1 MRSQPVRAATTDE
14 MALALVTAAAGVGL
28 GRLTTAPGSWRTV
41 VPVVVAVVAGH
52 AAVAGLGRRPL
63 RWRSLGAGLAA
74 VVLFCACWFAP
85 GTTLWGL
92 PTAATAG
99 RLWHLLTVAG
109 RLTTAGPT
117 PVRAAPGVV
126 LCVVAGAGATAVL
139 ARWLA
144 GPRRGG
150 AMSLAG
156 ALVPPTGLFCY
167 TALLSSGVGRL
178 WGAMV
183 FLVAVAG
190 FVLVAGGTPAPA
202 RRRLG
207 PVVRAAATTGLALA
221 VPLAASPALAGMK
234 LDALPFARQGP
245 ATAGDGA
252 AFAGAAPGSGGSGGA
267 GAATAGPT
275 APTGSGTVAA
285 LSLVDDLGA
294 VLSGDSGETVFT
306 ADSPVPTYWQV
317 ATLTRFD
324 GRRFT
329 ADPVTRSAARLGRD
343 QGPGAVPALPVPDT
357 RQLFEAAV
365 SVVGL
370 RTNLLPV
377 PPATMSVSGE
387 EPIDLRSNV
396 GATVPFPAGPGYS
409 YVAVA
414 GLPATVAGPGPGGPA
429 PMASALAPYLALPPL
444 GASVVRLARALVRG
458 VAGPEA
464 QAQAIAGWFRSSRFH
479 YSLTRPAGGQSL
491 DAFLFRTRTGFCQQ
505 FAAAFAIVARLD
517 GLPTRLAVGFTAG
530 LRRGAGPYVVTG
542 ADAHI
547 WPEVYLGPSVGWASV
562 EPTPAAGDGTP
573 AVGVLQGI
581 VPSAGRSALLGT
593 LGEIRK
599 SGGASS
605 STTPGST
612 PSSTPRSAPAHAGRG
627 TGARRAGGLGH
638 ALRWPAVG
646 LGAVVVLWVLRRR
659 LAGGLAEL
667 PSRLRAPPV
676 AVLASWRRAAREL
689 EHRRLGR
696 APQETMSEHA
706 GRLVAGRPLIGRPY
720 EELAALAVRACYA
733 GEPLS
738 PAEVRAA
745 RRLRAEVCAQ
755 ARRRAGRPATP
766 GAEAVGRVASLVRT
780 VDHGPSGLG

>member
-1 MRSQPVRAATTDE
+1 MRTQPVRVALRDE
-14 MALALVTAAAGVGL
+14 IALAFVTVAAGVGL
-28 GRLTTAPGSWRTV
+28 GRLTTASGSWRTV
-41 VPVVVAVVAGH
+41 VPVVGAVVAGH
-52 AAVAGLGRRPL
+52 ATVAALGRRAL
-63 RWRSLGAGLAA
+63 RWRSLGAGLLA
-74 VVLFCACWFAP
+74 VALFCGWWFAA
-85 GTTLWGL
+85 GTTEWGM
-92 PTAATAG
+92 PTATTA
-99 RLWHLLTVAG
+99 RHLWHLLAG
-109 RLTTAGPT
+109 AGHLITSGPT

-126 LCVVAGAGATAVL
+126 LCVVAGAGVTAVL

-150 AMSLAG
+150 AMSIAG
-156 ALVPPTGLFCY
+156 ALVPPAGLFCY

-183 FLVAVAG
+183 FLAAVAG
-190 FVLVAGGTPAPA
+190 FVLVAGGATATVA

-207 PVVRAAATTGLALA
+207 PVVRAAATTALALA
-221 VPLAASPALAGMK
+221 VPLAAGPALAGMR
-234 LDALPFARQGP
+234 LDALPFAGQGH
-245 ATAGDGA
+245 TVTGDGA
-252 AFAGAAPGSGGSGGA
+252 AFGDGSSGSGLLGGA
-267 GAATAGPT
+267 GAVPTGPT
-275 APTGSGTVAA
+275 PGSTVPA

-294 VLSGDSGETVFT
+294 VLTSDSNEIVFT
-306 ADSPVPTYWQV
+306 ADTSIPTYWQV

-329 ADPVTRSAARLGRD
+329 ADPVTRSAARQGRD
-343 QGPGAVPALPVPDT
+343 QGPGALPDLPVPT
-357 RQLFEAAV
+357 RSQLFVAAV

-377 PPATMSVSGE
+377 PPQTVVVSGE
-387 EPIDLRSNV
+387 EPIDLRGDV
-396 GATVPFPAGPGYS
+396 GATVPFPVGPGYS

-414 GLPATVAGPGPGGPA
+414 GVPTTAAVPAAGGRVPT
-429 PMASALAPYLALPPL
+429 ASELVPYLALPRID
-444 GASVVRLARALVRG
+444 ASVVRLARALVRD
-458 VAGPEA
+458 VSGPEA

-479 YSLTRPAGGQSL
+479 YSLTAPTGGQTL
-491 DAFLFRTRTGFCQQ
+491 ETFLFRTRTGFCQQ

-530 LRRGAGPYVVTG
+530 SRRGAGPYVVSG

-599 SGGASS
+599 AGTSS
-605 STTPGST
+605 SPTPVPPT
-612 PSSTPRSAPAHAGRG
+612 SSTPAPPTAHAGHG
-627 TGARRAGGLGH
+627 TSPRRAGGLLH
-638 ALRWPAVG
+638 TIWWPAAA
-646 LGAVVVLWVLRRR
+646 LGAAVVLWFLRRR
-659 LAGGLAEL
+659 VAGVLADL
-667 PSRLRAPPV
+667 PSRLRAPRV
-676 AVLASWRRAAREL
+676 AVLASWRRAASEL

-706 GRLVAGRPLIGRPY
+706 TRLVAGRPLVGRPY

-733 GEPLS
+733 AEALS

-755 ARRRAGRPATP
+755 ARRRPGRSAPP
-766 GAEAVGRVASLVRT
+766 GAGVVAPPASLVRA
-780 VDHGPSGLG
+780 VADGSARRH